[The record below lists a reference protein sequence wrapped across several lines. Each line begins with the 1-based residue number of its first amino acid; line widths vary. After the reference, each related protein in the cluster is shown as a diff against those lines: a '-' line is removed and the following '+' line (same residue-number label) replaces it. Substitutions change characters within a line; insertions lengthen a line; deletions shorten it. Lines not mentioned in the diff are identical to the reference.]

1 MGKWWGEVWG
11 GLKLDQINISEF
23 VSKATGTV
31 QQSSSEP
38 MVKLIWKLE
47 MAFGVPIERNLK
59 KALS

>member
-1 MGKWWGEVWG
+1 MG
-11 GLKLDQINISEF
+11 QSNISEF